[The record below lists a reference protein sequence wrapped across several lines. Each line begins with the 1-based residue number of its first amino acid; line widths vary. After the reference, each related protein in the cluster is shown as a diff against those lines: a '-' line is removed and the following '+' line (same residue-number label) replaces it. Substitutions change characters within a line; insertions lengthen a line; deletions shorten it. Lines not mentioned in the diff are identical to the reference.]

1 MERTLIA
8 KIQRSRRKPIYKVKA
23 YRKAI
28 KVKSPKHLS
37 HKPIISVNHYDKL
50 DALYVNNT
58 DVKALSIGEAQYD
71 NNHISLKVW
80 RKPNNR
86 WSRQSEELPIHRNL
100 DLSILF
106 VTALST
112 DIVNPQSIVSKPNE
126 NLTVDEPEKVQKI
139 KDYYTK
145 NKQFL
150 EPRLKEL
157 KRLLNEIL

>member
-1 MERTLIA
+1 M
-8 KIQRSRRKPIYKVKA
+8 
-23 YRKAI
+23 
-28 KVKSPKHLS
+28 KSPKHLS
-37 HKPIISVNHYDKL
+37 HKPIISVNDYDKL
-50 DALYVNNT
+50 DALYANHT

-71 NNHISLKVW
+71 KKHISLKVW

-100 DLSILF
+100 DLSILL

-112 DIVNPQSIVSKPNE
+112 DTVNSQSIVSKQNE
-126 NLTVDEPEKVQKI
+126 NLTVDNPEKIQKI
-139 KDYYTK
+139 KDYYAK

-157 KRLLNEIL
+157 KRLLNEML